1 MNAKRNEI
9 QSKLPKR
16 LLYSLLGL
24 AFIIIA
30 FLLLLYP
37 VIIERT
43 EKAAIIRIPANATS
57 AMVHDS
63 IAKYYGNGFA
73 SKVTRLCKV
82 RGTDFATRHGAYE
95 IPEGSNALTA
105 MRRLTRGGQTPVR
118 ITINGFRDIDLLCRR
133 IAAKME
139 FTEHDLRAALADP
152 AVLEPYGLDY
162 NQAMALFLD
171 DTYEVYWTTSP
182 QELIAKIGRNYSSF
196 WNDINRNKAEA
207 LGTTPAEIMTVA
219 SITDEETNKLSEKGT
234 IGRLYINRLRKGMRL
249 QADPTVRFALKDYS
263 IRRVTRKHLG
273 VESPYNTYI
282 HKGLPPGPIRT
293 TSRATL
299 DAILDSEPN
308 DYLYMCAKEDFS
320 GTHNFAT
327 SFEEHPRNAR
337 RYQKALNA
345 RGIR

>member
-196 WNDINRNKAEA
+196 WNDIKQ
-207 LGTTPAEIMTVA
+207 
-219 SITDEETNKLSEKGT
+219 KLS
-234 IGRLYINRLRKGMRL
+234 
-249 QADPTVRFALKDYS
+249 VR
-263 IRRVTRKHLG
+263 
-273 VESPYNTYI
+273 
-282 HKGLPPGPIRT
+282 PP
-293 TSRATL
+293 
-299 DAILDSEPN
+299 
-308 DYLYMCAKEDFS
+308 
-320 GTHNFAT
+320 
-327 SFEEHPRNAR
+327 PR
-337 RYQKALNA
+337 
-345 RGIR
+345 

>member
-105 MRRLTRGGQTPVR
+105 MRRLTRGGQT
-118 ITINGFRDIDLLCRR
+118 D
-133 IAAKME
+133 
-139 FTEHDLRAALADP
+139 
-152 AVLEPYGLDY
+152 
-162 NQAMALFLD
+162 
-171 DTYEVYWTTSP
+171 
-182 QELIAKIGRNYSSF
+182 
-196 WNDINRNKAEA
+196 
-207 LGTTPAEIMTVA
+207 
-219 SITDEETNKLSEKGT
+219 
-234 IGRLYINRLRKGMRL
+234 RKS
-249 QADPTVRFALKDYS
+249 V
-263 IRRVTRKHLG
+263 V
-273 VESPYNTYI
+273 
-282 HKGLPPGPIRT
+282 
-293 TSRATL
+293 
-299 DAILDSEPN
+299 
-308 DYLYMCAKEDFS
+308 
-320 GTHNFAT
+320 
-327 SFEEHPRNAR
+327 
-337 RYQKALNA
+337 
-345 RGIR
+345 